1 MLATAYL
8 YTSQYSRYAETL
20 GQTGALVPE
29 TWEDHYFLG
38 AAMVAGHPDT
48 GKAVALL
55 ERAKQLRPSGVTFL
69 QLSMAEAFHAQNAGS
84 WEIAQRAMT
93 IAGWQRTPWASRFP
107 PCSPCG

>member
-1 MLATAYL
+1 
-8 YTSQYSRYAETL
+8 
-20 GQTGALVPE
+20 
-29 TWEDHYFLG
+29 
-38 AAMVAGHPDT
+38 MVARTRNGDAT
-48 GKAVALL
+48 GRSCTTLQRIAHSSPCGWRRTASSQLVALL